1 MEDVEDYYK
10 IVIKSEMEGIRAEDL
25 QRRLRDYYLTR
36 EKLRFTK
43 KTIMSRDMIERIE
56 RKIRDNDLHIEV
68 YEEELEP
75 EIIERA
81 RRSAGI
87 DKNEEKDSSEREI

>member
-43 KTIMSRDMIERIE
+43 KTIL
-56 RKIRDNDLHIEV
+56 KGN
-68 YEEELEP
+68 EL
-75 EIIERA
+75 
-81 RRSAGI
+81 
-87 DKNEEKDSSEREI
+87 

>member
-75 EIIERA
+75 EIIKRA